1 MSDEYD
7 IIHLGHEEVQEIV
20 NWAVSAAALVTL
32 MDNAPVHTNEKEAME
47 RLDGYIQAIRLI
59 MDNMPDVLI
68 RPAEIVA
75 MEAIDEAEKEQAIVE
90 DFLEELEEL

>member
-7 IIHLGHEEVQEIV
+7 IIHLGQEDVQEIV

-32 MDNAPVHTNEKEAME
+32 MDNAPEHTNNEEAYE
-47 RLDGYIQAIRLI
+47 RLEGYIQAIRLI

-75 MEAIDEAEKEQAIVE
+75 MEAIDGAVEEQAIVD
-90 DFLEELEEL
+90 DFMEELKDL